1 MANYWTQLSIEYAN
15 QRDYLDQL
23 YRVYP
28 IISGG
33 QRDIDQSVFQTVEQ
47 EFYNQDNVRL
57 IQALLQ
63 LKLFPIKD
71 SFVAYLRKDPSAL
84 ERNPQTVNRICG
96 RLYELGLKKIYE
108 NCSQPKETNR
118 QIGPMFRNWL
128 HTKAIG
134 LAPVN
139 EKEFLSGSGNAILDG
154 SDKELKDFAAKML
167 GFKRKKGLDFV
178 GRFNGKYVIGE
189 AKFIS
194 DDGGHQNAQFN
205 DAMDTLKEPVADGV
219 VKIAVIDGVPYIKS
233 KNKIHKELLESDKP
247 ILSALLLRD
256 FLYQI

>member
-28 IISGG
+28 IVSSGH
-33 QRDIDQSVFQTVEQ
+33 RDIAQTLFDRVEQ
-47 EFYNQDNVRL
+47 EFHNQDNVRL
-57 IQALLQ
+57 IRALMQ
-63 LKLFPIKD
+63 LDLFPIKD
-71 SFVAYLRKDPSAL
+71 SFVPYLRKDLSAI

-96 RLYELGLKKIYE
+96 RLYELGLDKIYE

-128 HTKAIG
+128 RSKAIG
-134 LAPVN
+134 LVPVN
-139 EKEFLSGSGNAILDG
+139 EETFLNSSCNAILDG

>member
-1 MANYWTQLSIEYAN
+1 MQL
-15 QRDYLDQL
+15 D
-23 YRVYP
+23 
-28 IISGG
+28 
-33 QRDIDQSVFQTVEQ
+33 
-47 EFYNQDNVRL
+47 
-57 IQALLQ
+57 
-63 LKLFPIKD
+63 LFPIKD
-71 SFVAYLRKDPSAL
+71 SFVPYLRKDLSAI

-96 RLYELGLKKIYE
+96 RLYELGLDKIYE

-128 HTKAIG
+128 RSKAIG
-134 LAPVN
+134 LVPVN
-139 EKEFLSGSGNAILDG
+139 EETFLNSSGNAILDG

-219 VKIAVIDGVPYIKS
+219 VKIAVIDGVPYIKKS